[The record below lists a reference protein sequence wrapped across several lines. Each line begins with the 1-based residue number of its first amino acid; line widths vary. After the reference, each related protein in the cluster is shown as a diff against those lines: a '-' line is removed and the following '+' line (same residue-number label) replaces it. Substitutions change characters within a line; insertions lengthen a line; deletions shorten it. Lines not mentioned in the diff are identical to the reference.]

1 MIIYNVTVRVD
12 ADIADEWLQWMQQVH
27 IPDVMAT
34 GRFTQYKIMRLLSP
48 APESNSITYAIQYF
62 CESVE
67 NLEAYWAREAPALQ
81 AEHREKFQDK
91 ALAFRTVLEEL

>member
-12 ADIADEWLQWMQQVH
+12 ADIADEWLEWMQRVH

-34 GRFTQYKIMRLLSP
+34 GRFRHYKIMRLLSP
-48 APESNSITYAIQYF
+48 APEGDSITYAIQYF
-62 CESVE
+62 CDR
-67 NLEAYWAREAPALQ
+67 LEDLQAYWDTEAQALQ
-81 AEHREKFQDK
+81 AQHKQKFEDK